1 MSKLENQIL
10 RMCRFKHGHI
20 KYTQKITSQE
30 RFTGQYN
37 VELRLLT

>member
-1 MSKLENQIL
+1 MEQI
-10 RMCRFKHGHI
+10 KYI
-20 KYTQKITSQE
+20 YTQKITSQE

>member
-10 RMCRFKHGHI
+10 RMCMEHI